1 VEYRILGALRVCD
14 NGAEIAVRGGRDAA
28 LLALLLLHANE
39 AVSSDELVDQLWEEP
54 PASATKILQN
64 SVSRLRRDLGD
75 GVLVTRRHGYEL
87 RVEAGELDADR
98 FAEGLEAGRRAL
110 AAGDAQDAASV
121 LGGALALW
129 RGPALADFAY
139 EPFARAEIE
148 RLEELR
154 LAALTERI
162 EAELAL
168 GRHTEVLG
176 ELETLVARHPLH
188 ERLCGQLML
197 ALYRSG
203 RQAEALQR
211 YQALR
216 RALVEQLGIE
226 PGRQLQALELEILN
240 QDPSLER
247 PAPAPRANGPAAATG
262 LRRSRRRHL
271 VRGGI
276 VAAAVL
282 SAVAAG
288 LAVAARQTATQTVA
302 SGNSVAVVDPAT
314 DRVVDRVAVGNLPG
328 PIAAGD
334 GRIWVVNT
342 GDGTV
347 ARLNARTGNLQRTH
361 PLTEGNH
368 VGVTAITF
376 GYGSA
381 WAGDGYAGAVTPVDL
396 LSGPRAP
403 VRVDV
408 VVTGDALLLATGSG
422 SVWVVSTRLAT
433 VYRLDAGT
441 VRRVAELPVA
451 PTPVGIAA
459 GASGVWLVSVGHSR
473 ASGVLTR
480 IDPATSTVAWG
491 LPLPFAPSA
500 VAVGFN
506 SVWVAVNSQD
516 EILRI
521 DPRTRSVTKTIG
533 VGGGPTALAVGE
545 DAVWVANARSATLS
559 RIDPRTNAVV
569 ATVPLAGTPQGIA
582 SGGGRIWVTGA

>member
-1 VEYRILGALRVCD
+1 MEYRILGALRVYD
-14 NGAEIAVRGGRDAA
+14 NGAEVAVRSGRDAA

-39 AVSSDELVDQLWEEP
+39 AVSSGELVDQLWEEP
-54 PASATKILQN
+54 PSSAAKILQN
-64 SVSRLRRDLGD
+64 CVSRLRRDLGD

-110 AAGDAQDAASV
+110 AAGDAKDAASS
-121 LGGALALW
+121 LGDALALW

-139 EPFARAEIE
+139 ERFARAEID

-168 GRHTEVLG
+168 GRHADVIG
-176 ELETLVARHPLH
+176 ELEVLVARHPLD

-211 YQALR
+211 YQAQR
-216 RALVEQLGIE
+216 RVLVEQLGIE
-226 PGRQLQALELEILN
+226 PGRQLRALELEILN

-247 PAPAPRANGPAAATG
+247 PEAAPRE
-262 LRRSRRRHL
+262 
-271 VRGGI
+271 
-276 VAAAVL
+276 VAAAP
-282 SAVAAG
+282 SAASPRPSRRQLVRAGLVAAAALAAAAAG
-288 LAVAARQTATQTVA
+288 LAVAGRHTVTRA
-302 SGNSVAVVDPAT
+302 VAPGNSVAIVDPAT
-314 DRVVDRVAVGNLPG
+314 NEVVDRIGVGNLPG
-328 PIAAGD
+328 PITAGG

-347 ARLNARTGNLQRTH
+347 ARLSGRTGTLQRTL

-368 VGVTAITF
+368 VGVTAIAF
-376 GYGSA
+376 GSGAA
-381 WAGDGYAGAVTPVDL
+381 WAGDGFAGAVTPISL
-396 LSGPRAP
+396 LSGPAAP
-403 VRVDV
+403 ARVDV
-408 VVTGDALLLATGSG
+408 VVSGDKLLLAAGRG
-422 SVWVVSTRLAT
+422 SVWVVSTRLGELT
-433 VYRLDAGT
+433 RLDAGT
-441 VRRVAELPVA
+441 LERVAELPVA

-459 GASGVWLVSVGHSR
+459 DSSGVWLVSVGRSR

-480 IDPATSTVAWG
+480 IDPATGTVAWR

-500 VAVGFN
+500 VAVGFD

-521 DPRTRSVTKTIG
+521 DPRTRSVTKTID
-533 VGGGPTALAVGE
+533 VGQGPIALAVGE
-545 DAVWVANARSATLS
+545 GAVWVANARSETLS
-559 RIDPRTNAVV
+559 RIDPRTNTP
-569 ATVPLAGTPQGIA
+569 ATIPLAGTPQGIA
-582 SGGGRIWVTGA
+582 TGGGRVWVTGA